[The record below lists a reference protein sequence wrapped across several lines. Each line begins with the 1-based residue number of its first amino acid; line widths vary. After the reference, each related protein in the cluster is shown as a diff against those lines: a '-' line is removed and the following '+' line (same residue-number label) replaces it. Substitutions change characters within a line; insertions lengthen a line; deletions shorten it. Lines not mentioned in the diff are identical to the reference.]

1 MATVKALKLLVPP
14 PVALDSGRDGLRT
27 IIVTDDTPELILPY
41 SVIVNEN
48 KFSND
53 CNKVLIDQYI
63 ERGIFTLVDVT
74 VPDVTALELV
84 EAMTTGEDLTYMVTA
99 TGDDIHYE
107 WSITDLPPTTWTPI
121 GTDDPSVSVPVIE
134 NDGRIIQVKVIN
146 GATYEAQTINV
157 WPIPTILGQPEEVLV
172 PVALAENLTYD
183 VVGSMPLP
191 GETQSFEWSI
201 ANAVPGTGWAPVGT
215 DSSLVSIPAIITTP
229 RILKVTISN
238 DSTYIESDVIPVPDV
253 PVITV
258 EPVEH
263 VQVAIGANMDFSV
276 TATGSDL
283 HYYWSIAD
291 TVPGTVWTDAG
302 ATASITVVAIADTA
316 RKIKCRVFNNGT
328 YVESSTVAVL
338 AGS

>member
-14 PVALDSGRDGLRT
+14 PVALDSGREGMRT
-27 IIVTDDTPELILPY
+27 ITVTDDTLDLILPY

-63 ERGIFTLVDVT
+63 ERGIFTLVDVI

-84 EAMTTGEDLTYMVTA
+84 EAMTTGEDLTYNVTA
-99 TGDDIHYE
+99 TGEDIHYE
-107 WSITDLPPTTWTPI
+107 WSITDLPPTTWTLV
-121 GTDDPSVSVPVIE
+121 GTDDPSVSIPVIE
-134 NDGRIIQVKVIN
+134 TDGRILQVKVIN

-157 WPIPTILGQPEEVLV
+157 WPIPTITAQPEEVVV
-172 PVALAENLTYD
+172 PVPISGTLDYTVVTELPLLGENPAY
-183 VVGSMPLP
+183 
-191 GETQSFEWSI
+191 EWSI

-215 DSSLVSIPAIITTP
+215 DSASVSITPIVTTP

-258 EPVEH
+258 EPVEA
-263 VQVAIGANMDFSV
+263 VQVAIGANMTFSV